1 MSIHHA
7 ETDRSIIADSKL
19 PMVNTLLADSSLSDL
34 YAAKNT
40 MSSRAV
46 PGEFGNVVIDMGN
59 QHRSENKMAAAE
71 NRQPTVSGP
80 GCEFKI
86 SRVPTADMTDEPEV
100 EVKPPKDGG
109 SCVVV
114 MPSKDNS
121 LDSKLSDY

>member
-7 ETDRSIIADSKL
+7 ETDRSIISDSKA
-19 PMVNTLLADSSLSDL
+19 PMAKTFLADSSLSDL

-40 MSSRAV
+40 MSSPAV
-46 PGEFGNVVIDMGN
+46 PGEFGNLVIDMGDR
-59 QHRSENKMAAAE
+59 HRSESKMAAAE
-71 NRQPTVSGP
+71 TRQPTVSGP

-114 MPSKDNS
+114 MPPKDNS